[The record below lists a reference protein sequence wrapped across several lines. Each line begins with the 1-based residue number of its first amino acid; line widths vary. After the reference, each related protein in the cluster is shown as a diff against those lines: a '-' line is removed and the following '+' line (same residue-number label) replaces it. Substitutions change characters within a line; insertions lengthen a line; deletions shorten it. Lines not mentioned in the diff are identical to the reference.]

1 MNPYASGHVLLTGGS
16 GFIGSHVRRL
26 LRSRGT
32 PVRVLTHHTSTDA
45 DELVRGDLNDPASLR
60 GVCEGITTLVHA
72 ASVINGSEEEC
83 RAVNERGTA
92 ALVAEARRS
101 GVRRVVYV
109 STAAVY
115 GHGVHRGIDEDAVVP
130 APVSPTS
137 RSRLEA
143 ESSVLAAGGTV
154 LRPMFVYGEGD
165 RWFIPTVARLAGLLG
180 ARPSGGRARL
190 SLISVEALAEAVC
203 AVAQSPTR
211 DLEGAVL
218 HVTPS
223 AATTLGEILDAL
235 TENGLLPE
243 LTEEIDHGTALT
255 RLGAATARTLSLLDS
270 DHFYDGGRLRRAV
283 HLPPDA
289 PFKETF
295 PRYAHWYREAI
306 TATAPE

>member
-1 MNPYASGHVLLTGGS
+1 MNRFASGPVLLTGGS

-32 PVRVLTHHTSTDA
+32 PVRVLAHHTETDA
-45 DELVRGDLNDPASLR
+45 DDLVRGDLNDPASLR

-72 ASVINGSEEEC
+72 ASVINGSEDEC
-83 RAVNERGTA
+83 QAVNERGTA

-137 RSRLEA
+137 RSRLKA

-165 RWFIPTVARLAGLLG
+165 RWFIQTVARLARLLG

-190 SLISVEALAEAVC
+190 SVLSVDALAEAVC
-203 AVAQSPTR
+203 AVAQSPTH
-211 DLEGAVL
+211 DLDGAVL
-218 HVTPS
+218 HVTPP

-243 LTEEIDHGTALT
+243 LTEEIDHDTALT
-255 RLGAATARTLSLLDS
+255 RLGDATARTLSLLDS
-270 DHFYDGGRLRRAV
+270 DHFYDSGRLRRAV

-289 PFKETF
+289 PFKDTF
-295 PRYAHWYREAI
+295 PRYAGWYTQAI

>member
-1 MNPYASGHVLLTGGS
+1 MNPYASGPVLLTGGS

-72 ASVINGSEEEC
+72 ASVINGTEDEC

-137 RSRLEA
+137 RSRLKA

-165 RWFIPTVARLAGLLG
+165 RWFIQTVARLAGLLG

-218 HVTPS
+218 HVMPS

-243 LTEEIDHGTALT
+243 LTEEIDHDTALT

-283 HLPPDA
+283 HLSPDA

-295 PRYAHWYREAI
+295 LRYAHWYREAI